1 LVLRYCEKLGL
12 GSDGV
17 YREDHSGVVVGD
29 VHLAAVFVLAYLAV
43 VMLVVV
49 LDREHWLLVGR
60 GQIPVDYYQF
70 EFLED
75 RVAAHL
81 ALERFEAAT
90 LVVVA

>member
-1 LVLRYCEKLGL
+1 
-12 GSDGV
+12 V

-29 VHLAAVFVLAYLAV
+29 VHLVAVFVLAYLAV
-43 VMLVVV
+43 VVLVVV
-49 LDREHWLLVGR
+49 PDREHWLLAGR

-75 RVAAHL
+75 RVAVRL
-81 ALERFEAAT
+81 ALGRFEAVA

>member
-49 LDREHWLLVGR
+49 LDREHWLLVDR
-60 GQIPVDYYQF
+60 GQIPVGYYRF
-70 EFLED
+70 EFLEG
-75 RVAAHL
+75 RVAVHL
-81 ALERFEAAT
+81 ALGRFGAAT